1 MGAGWRFWWQCS
13 HHVAALL
20 SLTLSLWFFF
30 FLILSSDCSITGRG
44 SGGLDGHDFSAGPQT
59 SLSHLPTVEPP
70 SQSLCTLLSARH
82 KPGGQNPTAKT
93 LVVIPPTGGTKSSS
107 PITTLETWRCLPLGD
122 RDSLLSTARRLDGPE
137 LNFLSSGSTLPC
149 DPSSPPLPL
158 MVTGCDRG
166 SAFEERTFT
175 FCEGYSPVTFL
186 CFFFFFFY
194 NSIHSFVARWDRCE
208 VSTQSELE
216 AAVAKCARWFL
227 SWMRWIVPP
236 QPCEWAVFMNRGDPA
251 ETEREHFREYMK
263 YFECWRL

>member
-149 DPSSPPLPL
+149 DPSSLPL

-186 CFFFFFFY
+186 CFFFFFFFLQFY
-194 NSIHSFVARWDRCE
+194 PQFCGALGSVWGFHTVGIGSCSRQMCSLIPLVDALDCSTTALR
-208 VSTQSELE
+208 VSRVYEPRRSSRDWKG
-216 AAVAKCARWFL
+216 AF
-227 SWMRWIVPP
+227 
-236 QPCEWAVFMNRGDPA
+236 
-251 ETEREHFREYMK
+251 
-263 YFECWRL
+263 